1 MRRETETTERNIK
14 HEIRRTQRRTIRRS
28 LYYPLMTLAM
38 LTLLSSML
46 LLALNVKSI
55 HLSSV
60 RGWSIIIGVLCNLGI
75 VIMLIQ
81 LLQRRLF
88 RRLRVIQHSIDEINS
103 GSIVPD
109 PSLRAEGQYE
119 DEISGIAEGIEEL
132 KLQLKERLDEQ
143 LELEKKRKIL
153 LARISHDLRTPLTS
167 IIGYVEALQD
177 GISPD
182 EETYLATIHERAD
195 FMNRLI
201 EDLSLFSKRELDE
214 LPVYMELKRSDT
226 LLENYFNNFLS
237 NDKLRVTI
245 HRPFVQTYLRVDP
258 HRLKQILDNLIGNA
272 QKYASSAVD
281 ISTRV
286 QDHMLEVSIRDD
298 GPGVPP
304 EFSESIFDPFFMVNK
319 VKDQALR
326 GGTGLGLTI
335 VKQLVELH
343 GGSVRV
349 HSQINEGAE
358 FTFALPIVRKTN

>member
-1 MRRETETTERNIK
+1 MPREIERGKRSLK
-14 HEIRRTQRRTIRRS
+14 HELRRSQRRLIRHS
-28 LYYPLMTLAM
+28 LYYAMMTLTM
-38 LTLLSSML
+38 LTLLFSML
-46 LLALNVKSI
+46 LLL
-55 HLSSV
+55 SV
-60 RGWSIIIGVLCNLGI
+60 RGWLSVIGILGNLAI
-75 VIMLIQ
+75 AAILAR
-81 LLQRRLF
+81 LFHRRLF
-88 RRLRVIQHSIDEINS
+88 SRLELIRQSLDDINS
-103 GSIVPD
+103 GNIV
-109 PSLRAEGQYE
+109 AEPNLQDQNRYD
-119 DEISGIAEGIEEL
+119 DEISAIAVEIEVL
-132 KLQLKERLDEQ
+132 RRQLKERLDEQ

-182 EETYLATIHERAD
+182 EETYLETIHERAD
-195 FMNRLI
+195 YMNRLI
-201 EDLSLFSKRELDE
+201 EDLSLFSKQELDE
-214 LPVYMELKRSDT
+214 LPVYMELKRSDA

-237 NDKLRVTI
+237 DDKLKVNL

-258 HRLKQILDNLIGNA
+258 HRFKQILDNLIGNA
-272 QKYASSAVD
+272 KKYAKSAVD
-281 ISTRV
+281 ISTTVR
-286 QDHMLEVSIRDD
+286 DTMLEISVQDD
-298 GPGVPP
+298 GPGIPP

-358 FTFALPIVRKTN
+358 FTFALPIVRKSN